1 MNTLSPRLV
10 AAWALVGYAGLHLF
24 FAFLDWVMPGNGSL
38 IDHSVGAGFADLFV
52 MAMPVVAV
60 LLAVYLSTPVSGAK
74 TIVAIALVE
83 YVVSVVLGVLA
94 LLIGLG
100 DAIHPAHNANDGA
113 DALRYIVM
121 GAAGLVL
128 IAVGGWITYQA
139 FVRLGGKIPVR
150 VNR

>member
-1 MNTLSPRLV
+1 MNTLSPRLA

-24 FAFLDWVMPGNGSL
+24 FAFLNWVMPGNGSFV
-38 IDHSVGAGFADLFV
+38 DHSVNAGFTDLFV

-60 LLAVYLSTPVSGAK
+60 LLAVHLTPPVTGAK
-74 TIVAIALVE
+74 TIITLALVE
-83 YVVSVVLGVLA
+83 YVVSVVLGALA

-100 DAIHPAHNANDGA
+100 YAIHTAHNANDGV
-113 DALRYIVM
+113 DALRYVVM

-139 FVRLGGKIPVR
+139 FVRLGGKIPVKLAR
-150 VNR
+150 